1 MCYSIYSTNSHRQT
15 PTHTQTE
22 VIAEEKAIRQK
33 ANEVRAKKEEIEMAR
48 GITMEDLTK
57 GLLNYK
63 YTGLTFEKGAKA
75 GDLRYVYF
83 FFNLLHIHMD
93 HLCFSAKYTHLST
106 LSIFDYIIKSTASN
120 LQNLIKMIP
129 HDRLHLH

>member
-1 MCYSIYSTNSHRQT
+1 
-15 PTHTQTE
+15 
-22 VIAEEKAIRQK
+22 
-33 ANEVRAKKEEIEMAR
+33 MAR

-75 GDLRYVYF
+75 GDLRYVYVF
-83 FFNLLHIHMD
+83 FIILMCYMD
-93 HLCFSAKYTHLST
+93 HLCLSVNV
-106 LSIFDYIIKSTASN
+106 IHFFYILILTIKSTASN
-120 LQNLIKMIP
+120 LQNLIKMIN